1 MKIIK
6 LWFSSPS
13 GAFYF
18 SIKHEDE
25 QRRIFEVFVPFRGF
39 LFFYWMSN
47 FKKEVE
53 KYVFVPFR
61 GFLFFYGDYWNCGGK
76 VTRFRPLP
84 GLFIFLSCPLHPA
97 VSAGC
102 SLRLRRKTA
111 NQDF

>member
-39 LFFYWMSN
+39 LFFYDFCLASG
-47 FKKEVE
+47 E
-53 KYVFVPFR
+53 YGYRVFVPFR
-61 GFLFFYGDYWNCGGK
+61 GFLFFYN
-76 VTRFRPLP
+76 
-84 GLFIFLSCPLHPA
+84 
-97 VSAGC
+97 
-102 SLRLRRKTA
+102 
-111 NQDF
+111 

>member
-39 LFFYWMSN
+39 LFFYTIKGKIKTSDDA
-47 FKKEVE
+47 
-53 KYVFVPFR
+53 VFVPFR
-61 GFLFFYGDYWNCGGK
+61 GFLFFYID
-76 VTRFRPLP
+76 V
-84 GLFIFLSCPLHPA
+84 
-97 VSAGC
+97 
-102 SLRLRRKTA
+102 
-111 NQDF
+111 

>member
-39 LFFYWMSN
+39 LFFY
-47 FKKEVE
+47 E
-53 KYVFVPFR
+53 KMRAQFI
-61 GFLFFYGDYWNCGGK
+61 
-76 VTRFRPLP
+76 TRNGFRPLP

>member
-39 LFFYWMSN
+39 LFFY
-47 FKKEVE
+47 
-53 KYVFVPFR
+53 R
-61 GFLFFYGDYWNCGGK
+61 TLGDYWNCGGK
-76 VTRFRPLP
+76 VTPEALEELR
-84 GLFIFLSCPLHPA
+84 GQCNKYYIFDLDSFEVLE
-97 VSAGC
+97 
-102 SLRLRRKTA
+102 RREIK
-111 NQDF
+111 

>member
-39 LFFYWMSN
+39 LFFY
-47 FKKEVE
+47 
-53 KYVFVPFR
+53 R
-61 GFLFFYGDYWNCGGK
+61 TLGDYWNCGGK
-76 VTRFRPLP
+76 GFRPLP
-84 GLFIFLSCPLHPA
+84 GLFIFLWHLY
-97 VSAGC
+97 
-102 SLRLRRKTA
+102 RR
-111 NQDF
+111 